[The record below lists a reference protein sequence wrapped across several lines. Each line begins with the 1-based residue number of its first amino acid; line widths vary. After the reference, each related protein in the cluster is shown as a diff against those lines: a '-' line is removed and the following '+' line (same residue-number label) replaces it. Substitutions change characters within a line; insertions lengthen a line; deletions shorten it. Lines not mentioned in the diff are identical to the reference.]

1 MFLVGKTMPKRITAV
16 PRRFETQAQR
26 LIRERLWQQGKTY
39 RQLAELLS
47 AHGVALTRDNL
58 VNKISRGRF
67 SAGFLLLCLEVLG
80 ETGATP

>member
-1 MFLVGKTMPKRITAV
+1 MAPKQAKI
-16 PRRFETQAQR
+16 PRSFETKAQKMIRQA
-26 LIRERLWQQGKTY
+26 LWRRGTTY

-67 SAGFLLLCLEVLG
+67 SAGFLLLCLEVLAEQG
-80 ETGATP
+80 GSEGGT

>member
-1 MFLVGKTMPKRITAV
+1 MPKRITAV
-16 PRRFETQAQR
+16 PRRFETQSQR
-26 LIRERLWQQGKTY
+26 LIRERLWRQGKTY

-47 AHGVALTRDNL
+47 AQGVALTRDNL

-80 ETGATP
+80 EQGGSEGGN